1 MVTGLTRNPTCAEVI
16 AQTLHEAGVRF
27 AFGHP
32 GGEVLELIDALE
44 RSGIRFVLTG
54 HESTAAFMAAAVGRL
69 TGTPGVCVA
78 TLGPGACNLVLG
90 VGTAYLDRD
99 PVVAISAR
107 TSTERHHRSNKQ
119 NLPLIDL
126 FTPITRWS
134 VDLEGLDV
142 EDTVKTALSVA
153 MGPARGPVYLALP
166 SDVSGK
172 PAAGPDSP
180 VNPDSSAGAASAASP
195 AGRVGQGTAHPPHPA
210 PADESD
216 LTRILSTLNVAERP
230 VAVVGIALDAA
241 RDTPAVRRFL
251 RDTGL
256 PYATTVQAKG
266 IADER
271 GDGFLGTI
279 APAAGEDRI
288 IEWLQRSDCVLG
300 IGFDPVEVSRLWH
313 FDVPLQIIA
322 NAPVGF
328 GTFTPAA
335 ACMGDVSTILGRIA
349 EGYHGRCLWTADD
362 IGYLKAR
369 VDAVYH
375 PPSEE
380 GPDGMSP
387 YHLVSALREA
397 LPEDTI
403 VSSDVGA
410 HKNVMG
416 QRWRAPEPGTFLMSN
431 GLSSMGYGVG
441 AAMGAAMALP
451 DRPVV
456 AVTGDGAF
464 AMMVQELETIKRTGI
479 APLIVVLYDASLAVI
494 KIAQQARKLPVTG
507 VDFAPVDWVMVAE
520 GFGIAAEAVSTLED
534 TRDAVAR
541 WVRRREARVLVARV
555 DERLYT
561 GLKY

>member
-1 MVTGLTRNPTCAEVI
+1 MTPNHTCAEVI
-16 AQTLHEAGVRF
+16 AQTLHEAGVRV

-69 TGTPGVCVA
+69 TGIPGICVA

-99 PVVAISAR
+99 PVLAISAR

-126 FTPITRWS
+126 FTPIARWS
-134 VDLEGLDV
+134 VDLEGADV

-153 MGPARGPVYLALP
+153 PGPPRGPVYLAVP
-166 SDVSGK
+166 SDVAGK
-172 PAAGPDSP
+172 PAASP
-180 VNPDSSAGAASAASP
+180 ESAASGAGPASP
-195 AGRVGQGTAHPPHPA
+195 AGPAGQGTAHPPHRA

-216 LTRILSTLNVAERP
+216 LPRILSTLNGAERP
-230 VAVVGIALDAA
+230 VAVVGIAMDAA

-251 RDTGL
+251 RETGL

-313 FDVPLQIIA
+313 FDAPLQIVA
-322 NAPVGF
+322 NAPVDF
-328 GTFTPAA
+328 GTYTPAA
-335 ACMGDVSTILGRIA
+335 ACVGDVSALLGRIA

-380 GPDGMSP
+380 GPGGMSP
-387 YHLVSALREA
+387 YHLVGALREA
-397 LPEDTI
+397 LPEDTV

-441 AAMGAAMALP
+441 AAMGAALVLP
-451 DRPVV
+451 DRPVA

-464 AMMVQELETIKRTGI
+464 AMMVQELETIRRTGI

-507 VDFAPVDWVMVAE
+507 VDFAPVDWVKVAE
-520 GFGIAAEAVSTLED
+520 GFGIAAEAVSTLDES
-534 TRDAVAR
+534 RDAVAR

>member
-1 MVTGLTRNPTCAEVI
+1 MTPNHTCAEVI
-16 AQTLHEAGVRF
+16 AQTLHEAGVRY

-69 TGTPGVCVA
+69 TGIPGVCVA

-99 PVVAISAR
+99 PVLAISAR

-126 FTPITRWS
+126 FTPIARWS
-134 VDLEGLDV
+134 VDLEGADV
-142 EDTVKTALSVA
+142 EETVKTALSVA
-153 MGPARGPVYLALP
+153 AGPPRGPVYLAVP
-166 SDVSGK
+166 SDVAGK
-172 PAAGPDSP
+172 PAASP
-180 VNPDSSAGAASAASP
+180 ESAASP
-195 AGRVGQGTAHPPHPA
+195 AGPASPAGQGTAHPPHRA
-210 PADESD
+210 PAIETD
-216 LTRILSTLNVAERP
+216 LPRILSSLNGAERP
-230 VAVVGIALDAA
+230 VAVVGIAMDAA

-288 IEWLQRSDCVLG
+288 IEWLQQSDCVLG

-313 FDVPLQIIA
+313 FDVPLQIVA

-328 GTFTPAA
+328 GTYAPPAA
-335 ACMGDVSTILGRIA
+335 CVGDVSALLGRIA
-349 EGYHGRCLWTADD
+349 EGYHGRCLWTAED

-387 YHLVSALREA
+387 YHLVGALREA
-397 LPEDTI
+397 LPEDTV

-441 AAMGAAMALP
+441 AAMGAALVLP
-451 DRPVV
+451 DRPVA

-464 AMMVQELETIKRTGI
+464 AMMVQELETIRRTGI

-507 VDFAPVDWVMVAE
+507 VDFAPVDWVKVAE
-520 GFGIAAEAVSTLED
+520 GFGIAAEAVSTLDE